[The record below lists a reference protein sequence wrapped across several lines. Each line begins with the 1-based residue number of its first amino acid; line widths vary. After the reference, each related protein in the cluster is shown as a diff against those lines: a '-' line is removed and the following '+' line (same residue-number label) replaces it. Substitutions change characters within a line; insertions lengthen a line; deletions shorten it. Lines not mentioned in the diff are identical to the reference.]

1 MRYKLL
7 GRTGLKVSEICMGTM
22 TFGGRSPMWRSIG
35 GLDEKTSTEM
45 VAKALDAGINFFD
58 TANGY
63 GDGDSE
69 TFLGRALGA
78 KRPNVIIVTKV
89 GFPTGPG
96 PNDKGLSRSHIL
108 ASIDG
113 SLRRLSTDYIDVYMV
128 HRRDPQAPLEETMC
142 TLDDLVRW
150 GKVRYVAVSNFP
162 AWEIVKA
169 NSIAE
174 RNRWTRFESLQAYYN
189 LAARDIEREIVP
201 CLQDQG
207 MGLTAWSPLAGGV
220 LTGKYGRSGQP
231 PRGARR
237 ESFSLGPVDFEKV
250 YRIMEI
256 AREIAARQNGTVAQV
271 ALAWLLAQPFVTS
284 VIIGAK
290 RMEQL
295 VENLGAVNVK
305 LTDEDL
311 QRLDEVSQLPSEY
324 PGWFL
329 KQFDP
334 I

>member
-22 TFGGRSPMWRSIG
+22 TFGGRSPMWKSIG
-35 GLDEKTSTEM
+35 GLDEKTSAEM

-69 TFLGRALGA
+69 IFLGKALGA
-78 KRPNVIIVTKV
+78 RRPQVIMTTKV
-89 GFPTGPG
+89 GFPTGTG
-96 PNDKGLSRSHIL
+96 PNDKGLSRNHVLDS
-108 ASIDG
+108 ADA
-113 SLRRLSTDYIDVYMV
+113 SLRRLGTDYIDLYMA
-128 HRRDPQAPLEETMC
+128 HRRDPQTPIEETMHA
-142 TLDDLVRW
+142 LDDLVRW

-169 NSIAE
+169 NGIAE
-174 RNRWTRFESLQAYYN
+174 RHGWTRFECLQSYYN

-201 CLQDQG
+201 CLRDQEI
-207 MGLTAWSPLAGGV
+207 GLTVWSPLASGV
-220 LTGKYGRSGQP
+220 LSGKYSRTGQP
-231 PRGARR
+231 PKGARR
-237 ESFSLGPVDFEKV
+237 ESFDLGPVDYERV
-250 YRIMEI
+250 YRIVEI
-256 AREIAARQNGTVAQV
+256 AREIANRQKGTVAQV
-271 ALAWLLAQPFVTS
+271 AIAWLLAQPAVTS

-290 RMEQL
+290 RMDQL
-295 VENLGAVNVK
+295 VDNLGAVDIQ
-305 LTDEDL
+305 LTEEDL
-311 QRLDEVSQLPSEY
+311 RRLDEASQLTPEY

-329 KQFDP
+329 KQFDN